1 MYSVISLAVKDTK
14 HKGHWS
20 KFCLSDPKK
29 GGCLPLYASSMM
41 WQSQCPH
48 GAVFLLLLSFPDT
61 PPPLLFSWNKTRN
74 PAARSEV
81 VQYNTQSAHS
91 NSTREQI
98 QWAFED
104 TEPACAW
111 LWALSRLFRLI
122 LILRLQPHQDNTPST
137 FHKSGAGSLPPCEPV
152 LRHMVQACAIHS
164 HSFSPF
170 QPPPPLSCSTEVP
183 DLINTPTTIRE
194 LSILSSVWL

>member
-1 MYSVISLAVKDTK
+1 MSS
-14 HKGHWS
+14 HWLL
-20 KFCLSDPKK
+20 KTQNIRDIDPNFVWVTQRK
-29 GGCLPLYASSMM
+29 GG
-41 WQSQCPH
+41 
-48 GAVFLLLLSFPDT
+48 GVFLFMPHLWCDNLSAPMGLFFFYFWVFQTP

>member
-1 MYSVISLAVKDTK
+1 MSS
-14 HKGHWS
+14 HWLL
-20 KFCLSDPKK
+20 KTQNIRDIDPNFVWVTQRK
-29 GGCLPLYASSMM
+29 GGGVSSSLCLIYDVTISVPP
-41 WQSQCPH
+41 WGC
-48 GAVFLLLLSFPDT
+48 FSFT
-61 PPPLLFSWNKTRN
+61 SEFSRHPPPLLFSWNKTRN